1 MLCTGDILDKFVRN
15 SEYFFLIDFPEDG
28 VLDLGTF
35 VAEVIELLVEDGFGG
50 WLFQGA
56 FDDQFPCY
64 GLNPGE
70 VKAGSGLG
78 RGLVNGGVDEG
89 PFEELG
95 ECLIGNIGV
104 LVGVNESAE
113 IEEDGYFHVELSVD
127 DFGLFDASDAEVG
140 DEESTD
146 DLNKFVLIWEFDGD
160 LVIEFKVDFLSE
172 HKNDNLI
179 DQVEFLKSLIILLGV
194 LFE

>member
-1 MLCTGDILDKFVRN
+1 M
-15 SEYFFLIDFPEDG
+15 
-28 VLDLGTF
+28 
-35 VAEVIELLVEDGFGG
+35 
-50 WLFQGA
+50 
-56 FDDQFPCY
+56 
-64 GLNPGE
+64 
-70 VKAGSGLG
+70 KAGSGLG
-78 RGLVNGGVDEG
+78 RGLVDGGVDEG

-146 DLNKFVLIWEFDGD
+146 DLNKFVLRWEFDGD